1 MVSLLN
7 NELDKLF
14 EFNNSILVSVKPL
27 DESLEIF
34 LINAQIYLVK
44 HTCKLNLREDS
55 IVVPVELSEYLSED
69 KLFGMSLSSCFQESL
84 SDLSHQ
90 GLKVSLRHLL
100 ESLLCNFPGILY

>member
-1 MVSLLN
+1 MN

-44 HTCKLNLREDS
+44 HTCKLNL
-55 IVVPVELSEYLSED
+55 
-69 KLFGMSLSSCFQESL
+69 
-84 SDLSHQ
+84 
-90 GLKVSLRHLL
+90 
-100 ESLLCNFPGILY
+100 